1 MDEMIYKTQ
10 VWLNETYG
18 GKTGYNSL
26 NLDNEKIA
34 GKTNWT
40 TIYAL
45 TRALQIELGITS
57 TADNFGNTTIS
68 KFKSRFPNGISQQAE
83 DSTEEDNI
91 YAIIQ
96 GALWCKGYS
105 AVYGAITK
113 QFKSSVA
120 SSIKKMK
127 ADAGLSNANATISVD
142 LMKALLSMDQ
152 FVLLS
157 SYGGTSEIR
166 TIQQTLNGNYA
177 NYVGIIP
184 CDGVYGRSLNKA
196 LVKVLQALEGLSPSQ
211 ANGNFGPTTTAKITK
226 LIANS
231 KSSGE
236 YVKLM
241 RYALACNGYSTGS
254 FLNTWDS
261 KLENSITEF
270 QGMYALPITKIGD
283 KNTWMSLLT
292 SKGNPDRSSTA
303 CDCST
308 ILNSNKATALYDAGY
323 RYVGRYLTGTVG
335 GTTSKAMTRDEIKS
349 IFAAGLNIFPI
360 FQEGTPSLD
369 RYTKEEGLVEGKK
382 AYKAA
387 LALGIPQGTII
398 YFAIDYDV
406 TDAQV
411 TYVKNYFK
419 GINQIFNQSN
429 FYQVGIYG
437 PRNVCSKVCT
447 ANLAK
452 SSFVSDMSTG
462 FSGNLGY
469 PIPDNWAFDQFDE
482 YTFTS
487 GNASFGLDKDA
498 FSGRDKG
505 FSMINETTILP
516 DLSMYERVLMA
527 KRFFA
532 NFGINLLPNMDLL
545 FNVSYTADFGN
556 MEITY
561 SFSEKKKD
569 DSSDAN
575 VSTTID
581 VINGSVSE
589 SVSNVMGAAYGGLGN
604 EYTVDIGFDSVTT
617 MMGLVSTIE
626 NGSIAVRGG
635 MDSTGCF
642 VMKYE
647 VEQIVREDDD
657 TKYYQYYEVECKFKP
672 YEKDDTSTQPEYSFE
687 KAYDINW
694 GEVGVAIAA
703 VAVVF
708 VAVVAVVGSYGTA
721 APAAAAML
729 SVAANLAYAYN

>member
-1 MDEMIYKTQ
+1 
-10 VWLNETYG
+10 
-18 GKTGYNSL
+18 
-26 NLDNEKIA
+26 
-34 GKTNWT
+34 
-40 TIYAL
+40 
-45 TRALQIELGITS
+45 
-57 TADNFGNTTIS
+57 
-68 KFKSRFPNGISQQAE
+68 
-83 DSTEEDNI
+83 
-91 YAIIQ
+91 
-96 GALWCKGYS
+96 
-105 AVYGAITK
+105 
-113 QFKSSVA
+113 
-120 SSIKKMK
+120 
-127 ADAGLSNANATISVD
+127 
-142 LMKALLSMDQ
+142 
-152 FVLLS
+152 
-157 SYGGTSEIR
+157 
-166 TIQQTLNGNYA
+166 
-177 NYVGIIP
+177 
-184 CDGVYGRSLNKA
+184 
-196 LVKVLQALEGLSPSQ
+196 
-211 ANGNFGPTTTAKITK
+211 
-226 LIANS
+226 
-231 KSSGE
+231 
-236 YVKLM
+236 
-241 RYALACNGYSTGS
+241 
-254 FLNTWDS
+254 
-261 KLENSITEF
+261 
-270 QGMYALPITKIGD
+270 
-283 KNTWMSLLT
+283 
-292 SKGNPDRSSTA
+292 
-303 CDCST
+303 
-308 ILNSNKATALYDAGY
+308 
-323 RYVGRYLTGTVG
+323 
-335 GTTSKAMTRDEIKS
+335 MTRDEIKS

-569 DSSDAN
+569 DSSDTN
-575 VSTTID
+575 VSATID
-581 VINGSVSE
+581 VINGNVSE
-589 SVSNVMGAAYGGLGN
+589 SITDVMETIYGSLHLN
-604 EYTVDIGFDSVTT
+604 RR
-617 MMGLVSTIE
+617 L
-626 NGSIAVRGG
+626 
-635 MDSTGCF
+635 
-642 VMKYE
+642 
-647 VEQIVREDDD
+647 
-657 TKYYQYYEVECKFKP
+657 
-672 YEKDDTSTQPEYSFE
+672 
-687 KAYDINW
+687 
-694 GEVGVAIAA
+694 
-703 VAVVF
+703 
-708 VAVVAVVGSYGTA
+708 
-721 APAAAAML
+721 
-729 SVAANLAYAYN
+729 